1 MPIACPRITTAG
13 TGNGVNCAAAKRKSK
28 ILLVDDNQM
37 VCKAIGRLLEISGH
51 EVAVAFDG
59 QSALEKAREF
69 QADVVVLDLEL
80 PDMGGYELL
89 GQLKKLKT
97 LANTKS
103 IALTGYGEEL
113 RRNAGVEFDHFLTK
127 PADAKVLENLLLV

>member
-1 MPIACPRITTAG
+1 
-13 TGNGVNCAAAKRKSK
+13 VNCAAARRKSK

-89 GQLKKLKT
+89 EQLKKLKT

-103 IALTGYGEEL
+103 IALTGYGEEF
-113 RRNAGVEFDHFLTK
+113 RHHKGVEFDHFLTK

>member
-1 MPIACPRITTAG
+1 MH
-13 TGNGVNCAAAKRKSK
+13 CAAAKRKSK

-69 QADVVVLDLEL
+69 QADVVVLDLKFTRYGWL
-80 PDMGGYELL
+80 RVIR
-89 GQLKKLKT
+89 
-97 LANTKS
+97 ATKETET
-103 IALTGYGEEL
+103 ACEYP
-113 RRNAGVEFDHFLTK
+113 NQ
-127 PADAKVLENLLLV
+127 

>member
-1 MPIACPRITTAG
+1 MPMASVRATTVG
-13 TGNGVNCAAAKRKSK
+13 TNNGANGAAARRKSK

-59 QSALEKAREF
+59 KSALETVRRF
-69 QADVVVLDLEL
+69 QADVVVLDLKL

-89 GQLKKLKT
+89 GQLKKLEH
-97 LANTKS
+97 LANAKS
-103 IALTGYGEEL
+103 IALTGYGEEC
-113 RRNAGVEFDHFLTK
+113 RRNAAVEFDHFLTK
-127 PADAKVLENLLLV
+127 PADAKALEKLLLV